1 MKGILIINLG
11 TPDNLELPSVK
22 KYLKEFLSDSY
33 VVDIP
38 TIIRKILVNFIIVPF
53 RSRKTQEAYKSIWTK
68 NGSPLIINTNLIKEK
83 LDQKIEYPVEMAMRY
98 QNPSIEKGLISL
110 EEKGCKEIIV
120 LPLYPHY
127 AEATSLTTKL
137 KVKDVK
143 DKLDLDLKLSFL
155 DEFYNEDGYL
165 ESLSKQINSHL
176 NDDVDFLLFSY
187 HGIPKRQNVRTNPT
201 YEEQVKLASKL
212 CAERLDLKDDQ
223 WGVAFQS
230 RIGPGWLQPFTDK
243 VLENLPKNGIKK
255 IAVVC
260 PSFVA
265 DNLETL
271 EEINIE
277 ARETFIEAG
286 GEKFVFIP
294 CLNNDDNWIDFL
306 VKYVSN

>member
-1 MKGILIINLG
+1 MYKRQ
-11 TPDNLELPSVK
+11 
-22 KYLKEFLSDSY
+22 DSY

-155 DEFYNEDGYL
+155 DEFYNEDGYI

-212 CAERLDLKDDQ
+212 CAESLDLKDDQ

-243 VLENLPKNGIKK
+243 VLESLPKSGIKK

-277 ARETFIEAG
+277 ARETFIESG

-294 CLNNDDNWIDFL
+294 CLNNDDNWIYFL
-306 VKYVSN
+306 VKYISN

>member
-11 TPDNLELPSVK
+11 TPDNLELTSVK

-68 NGSPLIINTNLIKEK
+68 KGSPLIINTNLIKEK

>member
-68 NGSPLIINTNLIKEK
+68 KGSPLIINTNLIKEK

-155 DEFYNEDGYL
+155 DEFYNEDGYI

>member
-11 TPDNLELPSVK
+11 TPDNLELTSVK

-53 RSRKTQEAYKSIWTK
+53 RSRKTQEAYKSVWTK
-68 NGSPLIINTNLIKEK
+68 KGSPLIINTNLIKEK

-155 DEFYNEDGYL
+155 DEFYNEDGYI

>member
-1 MKGILIINLG
+1 MKGVLLINLG
-11 TPDNLELPSVK
+11 TPDNLELSSVK

-53 RSRKTQEAYKSIWTK
+53 RSKKTQEAYQSIWTK
-68 NGSPLIINTNLIKEK
+68 EGSPLIINTNLIKEK